1 MITLTDPIQES
12 ICLDSFLGITRIL
25 DNVCDHIS
33 DEKGRLEDFN
43 DNFIDQIYQMYG
55 MVDILYPIMNTRKLE
70 YRAISNF
77 YLKKIN
83 LDTEFAGK
91 KVHSHMQ
98 ERLNFAIVGNY
109 DTNKMT
115 IFPTNEAMTT
125 HEVSAIGIKPES
137 CELIFDQPLA
147 PKLSR
152 FNEVIEETRHGICFI
167 CVDIESYSESQL
179 FEGFKHPVDNKSKFF
194 SLKSEP
200 KHYSS
205 HYTNIYIAQW
215 KLDRNGRNIY
225 EIDAW
230 KPKVKTNVK
239 DREELSRV
247 FNDILSNKKG
257 KISIEI
263 TGTGDYY
270 EDSI

>member
-12 ICLDSFLGITRIL
+12 ICLDSFLGITKIL
-25 DNVCDHIS
+25 DGICDYIS

-70 YRAISNF
+70 YKAISNF

-125 HEVSAIGIKPES
+125 QEISAIGIKPES

-147 PKLSR
+147 PRLNR
-152 FNEVIEETRHGICFI
+152 FNEVIEETRHGVCFI
-167 CVDIESYSESQL
+167 CLDIEAYSESL
-179 FEGFKHPVDNKSKFF
+179 IFKGFKHHNEQKSGFF
-194 SLKSEP
+194 SGNKNP
-200 KHYSS
+200 IYTS
-205 HYTNIYIAQW
+205 HYTNIYIGQW
-215 KLDRNGRNIY
+215 KLDKHGRNIY
-225 EIDAW
+225 ELERT
-230 KPKVKTNVK
+230 PKFKVDKK
-239 DREELSRV
+239 DREDFKQTFEH
-247 FNDILSNKKG
+247 ILSSGEGEINI
-257 KISIEI
+257 KIRGVKPDDEQSI
-263 TGTGDYY
+263 
-270 EDSI
+270 